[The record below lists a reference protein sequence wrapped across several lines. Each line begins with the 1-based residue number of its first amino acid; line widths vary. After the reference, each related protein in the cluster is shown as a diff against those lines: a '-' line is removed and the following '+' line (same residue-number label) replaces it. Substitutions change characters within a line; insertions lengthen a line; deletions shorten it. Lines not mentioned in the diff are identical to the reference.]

1 MQPQQHLDQC
11 FMKNPKPQPS
21 SQATPKFLT
30 HRNCEIINIY
40 YCFKPSNFGAI
51 CYIAIEIVVEETN
64 MVPVLMLGAN
74 NNLLLHKCGNTE
86 SQIMPSKSI
95 QMLWFP
101 TDMQCGKIC
110 YIIVL
115 IVTGILIWSLLCH
128 PKKGLA
134 RLHTMIIVDTVAKMG
149 GLWSC
154 KHSVGSGQSECH
166 GHPSSMQ
173 TVVQGG
179 QKPRPL
185 QGKLIWKDDKSSERS
200 KKEARD
206 HVSPGRDGLTTIH
219 PLGAKW
225 TFGLYF
231 IKFSYFF
238 Q

>member
-1 MQPQQHLDQC
+1 MWKYWESNHAQQIHTDV
-11 FMKNPKPQPS
+11 MIS
-21 SQATPKFLT
+21 HWHAVW
-30 HRNCEIINIY
+30 ED
-40 YCFKPSNFGAI
+40 
-51 CYIAIEIVVEETN
+51 
-64 MVPVLMLGAN
+64 
-74 NNLLLHKCGNTE
+74 LLHYCIDCDWDIDLE
-86 SQIMPSKSI
+86 STLSP
-95 QMLWFP
+95 
-101 TDMQCGKIC
+101 
-110 YIIVL
+110 
-115 IVTGILIWSLLCH
+115 
-128 PKKGLA
+128 KGLA

-173 TVVQGG
+173 TMVQGG